1 MRRDGMKVGILTY
14 HRSVN
19 YGAYLQALALCK
31 RLNREQ
37 DISAEIIDFRMKCD
51 ERHYKY
57 SFQTRQPKRILHKIR
72 LNRTFAKS
80 AELLPKSEAYPS
92 SDSLDDFVKN
102 VSGKYD
108 ILIAGSDEI
117 WRTDTFRGF
126 PNPYWLPGDL
136 GCIKVAYAASAAK
149 CCFVDMPE
157 DDRSQLEALLKD
169 FSYIGIRDKKTY
181 DEISKLGVVND
192 KLHMCCDPSFV
203 YDFQADVDRGKKL
216 LFSRYHLDKDKKTI
230 LYMGTNAAFVQTLK
244 SRFPGA
250 NILCVY
256 TMIDGAL
263 NAPNLSPLEWVDVIA
278 AVDFFVTEFFHGCCF
293 SIINN
298 IPFFAIETRT
308 DSDVS
313 SKLYNLLMDFDLLER
328 YDMKY
333 SKNGVNR
340 MMELISAALD
350 GKGVDYS
357 EIVQKQRS
365 SFGTFVTELRRLRV

>member
-1 MRRDGMKVGILTY
+1 MKVGILTY

-31 RLNREQ
+31 RLNCEQ

-72 LNRTFAKS
+72 LNRTFVKS

-92 SDSLDDFVKN
+92 SDSLDDFVKY

-157 DDRSQLEALLKD
+157 ADRSQLEALLKD
-169 FSYIGIRDKKTY
+169 FSYIY
-181 DEISKLGVVND
+181 S
-192 KLHMCCDPSFV
+192 CFV
-203 YDFQADVDRGKKL
+203 G
-216 LFSRYHLDKDKKTI
+216 SC
-230 LYMGTNAAFVQTLK
+230 NQTLRQ
-244 SRFPGA
+244 S
-250 NILCVY
+250 
-256 TMIDGAL
+256 
-263 NAPNLSPLEWVDVIA
+263 
-278 AVDFFVTEFFHGCCF
+278 
-293 SIINN
+293 
-298 IPFFAIETRT
+298 
-308 DSDVS
+308 
-313 SKLYNLLMDFDLLER
+313 
-328 YDMKY
+328 
-333 SKNGVNR
+333 
-340 MMELISAALD
+340 
-350 GKGVDYS
+350 
-357 EIVQKQRS
+357 
-365 SFGTFVTELRRLRV
+365 